1 MEWKKSTQSKGRQER
16 GEKKL
21 RIRPNSTK
29 EGRYKGTGVSDDI
42 KCNRLNGLIKRLK
55 C

>member
-1 MEWKKSTQSKGRQER
+1 MEWRKKHPIQRKARKKGK
-16 GEKKL
+16 KKL
-21 RIRPNSTK
+21 QITNSTK

>member
-1 MEWKKSTQSKGRQER
+1 M
-16 GEKKL
+16 EKKAPNPKEGKKEEKKQL
-21 RIRPNSTK
+21 QITNSTK